1 MAVLISEKL
10 DFKTTNI
17 TRDKEI
23 HLIMIIGSIHQED
36 VTILNTDAPITKI
49 LPTAHKVSSRCSLP

>member
-1 MAVLISEKL
+1 MAVLILEKL

-17 TRDKEI
+17 TRDKER
-23 HLIMIIGSIHQED
+23 HLTMIIGSIHQED

-49 LPTAHKVSSRCSLP
+49 LPTAHEASSSCSLP